1 MSWSARLRK
10 SSGIDIL
17 FSESDRERPDEQT
30 GRFLLTQILFAPTI
44 RGKKAKEICVF
55 RTEKD
60 TDTMP
65 LNIKLQQTD
74 KNTVKLI
81 LSGQINSE
89 TWERLDRQI
98 TELLGK
104 KIMALILDL
113 ADVDYISSA
122 GVGAII
128 KAKMSLMRNYGDLA
142 ILNPQP
148 QVRKVFD
155 IMKLLPAM
163 NVFANI
169 KELDEYLT
177 RIQKQVVEG
186 TALKD

>member
-1 MSWSARLRK
+1 
-10 SSGIDIL
+10 
-17 FSESDRERPDEQT
+17 
-30 GRFLLTQILFAPTI
+30 
-44 RGKKAKEICVF
+44 
-55 RTEKD
+55 
-60 TDTMP
+60 MP

-104 KIMALILDL
+104 KITALILDL

>member
-1 MSWSARLRK
+1 
-10 SSGIDIL
+10 
-17 FSESDRERPDEQT
+17 
-30 GRFLLTQILFAPTI
+30 
-44 RGKKAKEICVF
+44 
-55 RTEKD
+55 
-60 TDTMP
+60 MP

-104 KIMALILDL
+104 KITALILDL

-177 RIQKQVVEG
+177 RIQRRVLEG
-186 TALKD
+186 EAIYE

>member
-1 MSWSARLRK
+1 
-10 SSGIDIL
+10 
-17 FSESDRERPDEQT
+17 
-30 GRFLLTQILFAPTI
+30 
-44 RGKKAKEICVF
+44 
-55 RTEKD
+55 
-60 TDTMP
+60 
-65 LNIKLQQTD
+65 
-74 KNTVKLI
+74 
-81 LSGQINSE
+81 
-89 TWERLDRQI
+89 
-98 TELLGK
+98 
-104 KIMALILDL
+104 
-113 ADVDYISSA
+113 
-122 GVGAII
+122 
-128 KAKMSLMRNYGDLA
+128 MSLMRNYGDLA

>member
-1 MSWSARLRK
+1 
-10 SSGIDIL
+10 
-17 FSESDRERPDEQT
+17 
-30 GRFLLTQILFAPTI
+30 
-44 RGKKAKEICVF
+44 
-55 RTEKD
+55 
-60 TDTMP
+60 MP

-104 KIMALILDL
+104 KIMALILDM
-113 ADVDYISSA
+113 ADVDFISSA

-148 QVRKVFD
+148 QIRKVFD

-177 RIQKQVVEG
+177 RIQKQVIEG
-186 TALKD
+186 GSKTSE

>member
-1 MSWSARLRK
+1 M
-10 SSGIDIL
+10 DV
-17 FSESDRERPDEQT
+17 T
-30 GRFLLTQILFAPTI
+30 GRLDAVTSPAFE
-44 RGKKAKEICVF
+44 KEIIAF
-55 RTEKD
+55 FSNPAQGLALD
-60 TDTMP
+60 F
-65 LNIKLQQTD
+65 
-74 KNTVKLI
+74 
-81 LSGQINSE
+81 GQ
-89 TWERLDRQI
+89 L
-98 TELLGK
+98 
-104 KIMALILDL
+104 
-113 ADVDYISSA
+113 DYISSA

-177 RIQKQVVEG
+177 RIQRRVLEG
-186 TALKD
+186 EAIYE

>member
-1 MSWSARLRK
+1 
-10 SSGIDIL
+10 
-17 FSESDRERPDEQT
+17 
-30 GRFLLTQILFAPTI
+30 
-44 RGKKAKEICVF
+44 
-55 RTEKD
+55 
-60 TDTMP
+60 MP

-89 TWERLDRQI
+89 TWERLDKQI
-98 TELLGK
+98 TKLLGK
-104 KIMALILDL
+104 KITALILDL